1 MKYWET
7 LSIKKKFFVIFSVG
21 ILSFVL
27 TLLFNIRQL
36 SLIGT
41 EADILNRP
49 KQDSVLLAAEVAHLQ
64 WVSHVQQF
72 LVENGEKELTIPTDG
87 HYCEFGKWFYGFGR
101 KQLEEELPS
110 LIPLFNELETKHLNL
125 HQTAVDIKK
134 AVQSSQLETAR
145 TILEKTTQPL
155 LDSIQKLLTRSRDEI
170 NQSTSSTIIKLRS
183 LIAFST
189 GLSLVVCLVVVVV
202 GGGAAFLIGKSLSL
216 PIQQLANH
224 AKKVSRGEFATISIR
239 RGDEIGQLAQAFNT
253 MVSEIKEKL
262 GTSQGIMKGITIAFA
277 ACDVTGKLTSI
288 NRRMLE
294 VWGKK
299 GDPAQYLGQTS
310 GEFFYDDPNR
320 QTFMDSV
327 LTSREEHTNYAI
339 TKENFNGEKKHLVID
354 VSPLLDLDGKLIGAF
369 TLHHDLTEM
378 YTQQERIASLN
389 DRIYHSAR
397 EAQGIS
403 ERQTQAF
410 EQLHIQLRKTARLAV
425 DQDASSAGVTD
436 TLSHLTEAM
445 RGMTGQSR
453 QTTDNTDGVREAAA
467 TGVSIVRQTTACT
480 RRVTEQ
486 TARISVGMSQLD
498 EHTQGIST
506 ILDLITDVADQT
518 NLLAL
523 NAAIEAARA
532 GEAGRGFAV
541 VADEVRKLAEKTR
554 RATEEVS
561 SAVQAIQQCVKETTQ
576 STEKAV
582 HLTGQATELVNQTG
596 DNLNRILELSQSAV
610 TAVSTIARAAQQ
622 QTAAT
627 EQALTEMQ
635 TISSGAHTI
644 TGNMEESSA
653 HVSELRELSASLKT
667 IIDSMRSERRRD
679 ERFHL
684 GEPYPVFM
692 TLGNGKRL
700 ETNLL
705 DISQTGVRLHLP
717 EPLFLEPQ
725 KVKLS
730 SLMEPLKKVFTD
742 RHAHIIWVDN
752 QQTGLQFEESVQK
765 NIADLAQTLA

>member
-1 MKYWET
+1 MNYWET
-7 LSIKKKFFVIFSVG
+7 LSIKKKLFIIFSVG
-21 ILSFVL
+21 ILSFIL
-27 TLLFNIRQL
+27 SMLFNIRQL
-36 SLIGT
+36 SLIGA

-49 KQDSVLLAAEVAHLQ
+49 KQDSVLLAAEVGHLQ
-64 WVSHVQQF
+64 WVSQVQQY

-101 KQLEEELPS
+101 KQLENEHPS
-110 LIPLFNELETKHLNL
+110 LVPLFNELETKHLDL
-125 HQTAVDIKK
+125 HQTALAIKQ
-134 AVQSSQLETAR
+134 AVQTAQMEKAR
-145 TILEKTTQPL
+145 SILEQSTQPL
-155 LDSIQKLLTRSRDEI
+155 LDSIQQVLSQSRDEI
-170 NQSTSSTIIKLRS
+170 NQSTSSTIVKLRS
-183 LIAFST
+183 LITFST
-189 GLSLVVCLVVVVV
+189 GLSLILCLVVVVL
-202 GGGAAFLIGKSLSL
+202 GGGVAFLTGKNLSL
-216 PIQQLANH
+216 PIQQLATH
-224 AKKVSRGEFATISIR
+224 AKKVSQGEFATVSIQ

-262 GTSQGIMKGITIAFA
+262 GISQGIMKGITIAFA

-288 NRRMLE
+288 NRRMLD

-299 GDPAQYLGQTS
+299 GDPAQYIGQTS
-310 GEFFYDDPNR
+310 GEFFYDEPSR
-320 QTFMDSV
+320 QTLMEQV
-327 LTSREEHTNYAI
+327 LTSREECTNYAI
-339 TKENFNGEKKHLVID
+339 TKEISGNEKKHLVID

-410 EQLHIQLRKTARLAV
+410 EQLHAQLRKTAKLAV
-425 DQDASSAGVTD
+425 EQDVSSKGVTE

-445 RGMTGQSR
+445 REMAGQSR
-453 QTTDNTDGVREAAA
+453 ETTDNTDGVREAAA

-498 EHTQGIST
+498 EHTHGIGT
-506 ILDLITDVADQT
+506 ILELITDVADQT

-554 RATEEVS
+554 GATEEVS
-561 SAVQAIQQCVKETTQ
+561 RAVQAIQQCVKETTQ

-582 HLTGQATELVNQTG
+582 HLTGQATDLVHQTG
-596 DNLNRILELSQSAV
+596 DSLNRILNLSQSAV
-610 TAVSTIARAAQQ
+610 TAVSAIARAAQQ
-622 QTAAT
+622 QTAST

-635 TISSGAHTI
+635 TISFGAHTI
-644 TGNMEESSA
+644 TNNMEESSS
-653 HVSELRELSASLKT
+653 HVSELRELSSSLKS

-684 GEPYPVFM
+684 GVPYSVFL

-705 DISQTGVRLHLP
+705 DISHTGIRLHLS
-717 EPLFLEPQ
+717 EPIFLEPQ
-725 KVKLS
+725 RVILS

-742 RHAHIIWVDN
+742 RPARIIWVDN
-752 QQTGLQFEESVQK
+752 QQTGIQFEEPVRENVS
-765 NIADLAQTLA
+765 DLAQSLA